1 MITTA
6 TPLVAADGAV
16 LSFHAIVGR
25 AVDLATGV
33 VTLTVGSWVSEH
45 QAQAQPHQKTELVVR
60 YPNWSPEYYDQADAA
75 VMSHPGWTGL
85 GPEMPSPEH
94 VWCPLDLVWL
104 APIAKPLNEVKAAMW
119 AKVKQ
124 ARAAAEYGG
133 FTWDGSTFDSDPIS
147 QARITGAVTLAQTN
161 PAFSI
166 GWTLADNSVRTL
178 SAADMIAVGVALGQ
192 HVNACHEKARVLR
205 AEIEAAMTVEDV
217 GAIAP
222 KSY

>member
-1 MITTA
+1 MITRS
-6 TPLVAADGAV
+6 TPLIADSGAA
-16 LSFHAIVGR
+16 LNYHAIFNR
-25 AVDLATGV
+25 AVDLTSGA
-33 VTLTVGSWVSEH
+33 VTLTVASWVNVFCARER
-45 QAQAQPHQKTELVVR
+45 PHHKTELMVR
-60 YPNWSPEYYDQADAA
+60 YPSWLPEYYDQADDV
-75 VMSHPGWTGL
+75 VMAHPDWTGV
-85 GPEMPSPEH
+85 GPEKPSPEH

-178 SAADMIAVGVALGQ
+178 KAADMIAAGVALGQ
-192 HVNACHEKARVLR
+192 HVNACHERARLLR
-205 AEIEAAMTVEDV
+205 AEIEAAMTLEDV

>member
-1 MITTA
+1 MITTT
-6 TPLVAADGAV
+6 TPLVAADGVALSYHAV
-16 LSFHAIVGR
+16 VSR
-25 AVDLATGV
+25 AVDLVTGV

-45 QAQAQPHQKTELVVR
+45 QAQAQPHQKTDLVVR
-60 YPNWSPEYYDQADAA
+60 YPNWSPEYYDAADAA
-75 VMSHPGWTGL
+75 VMSHPDWTGL
-85 GPEMPSPEH
+85 GLERPSPEH

-104 APIAKPLNEVKAAMW
+104 PPVAKPLNEVKAAMW
-119 AKVKQ
+119 VKVKQ

-178 SAADMIAVGVALGQ
+178 KAADMIAAGVALGQ
-192 HVNACHEKARVLR
+192 HVNACHERARLLR